1 MDLAIIIIK
10 KTHDDN
16 IYFPTFIGQ
25 NAPLDCMQASWVSSH
40 LSERICLI
48 RYNRSDIYIK
58 LGPIMSLI

>member
-1 MDLAIIIIK
+1 
-10 KTHDDN
+10 
-16 IYFPTFIGQ
+16 
-25 NAPLDCMQASWVSSH
+25 MQASWVSSH